1 MTIFIFVSL
10 LKYVDVFQIFFKSDH
25 NDEYFT
31 SMSTCKTY
39 LLQRK
44 IFRQK
49 FSERISNIILR
60 TEFKDYTGKEK
71 GFHVVSS
78 YNYRNVVLTEIR
90 FHLGG
95 PMNRFFKT
103 T

>member
-1 MTIFIFVSL
+1 MPLMTIFIFVSL

-25 NDEYFT
+25 NDEHFT
-31 SMSTCKTY
+31 SMPTCKTY

-60 TEFKDYTGKEK
+60 TKFNGYTGKK
-71 GFHVVSS
+71 RDFM
-78 YNYRNVVLTEIR
+78 L
-90 FHLGG
+90 FHLIIIE
-95 PMNRFFKT
+95 T
-103 T
+103 LH